1 MSDIAP
7 ETELEVRRLTGTTAG
22 NEIAAAAQSF
32 WTERAATIVENW
44 RPPLHW
50 EPSTAAL
57 VLKVLHDRAA
67 EIRGVKRNG

>member
-7 ETELEVRRLTGTTAG
+7 ETLDALERLTGTTAG

-44 RPPLHW
+44 RPPLAMD
-50 EPSTAAL
+50 PTTASV